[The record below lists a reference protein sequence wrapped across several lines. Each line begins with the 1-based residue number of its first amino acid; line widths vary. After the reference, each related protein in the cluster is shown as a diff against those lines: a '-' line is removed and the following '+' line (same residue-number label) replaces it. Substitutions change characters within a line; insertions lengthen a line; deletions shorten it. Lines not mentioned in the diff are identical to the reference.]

1 MGATSL
7 TLSSYM
13 AKYVCTL
20 EFNLLSPTHTLLL
33 WRVAHYPSAAQGNF
47 PLSLGLMG
55 YHHAEVGFSG
65 LPCHLVLNLLFWWC
79 DWQWRSY
86 LGAFGLCPNICILGQ
101 LISYL
106 HTIYIY
112 IYNLLLS
119 GKYVINSRRCFF
131 GNLHTITV
139 NFHLPQTETIHHL
152 HIVIE
157 QQRLVEDYL
166 HWPNINLQKQ
176 QHLQKG
182 IEQMFGICF

>member
-1 MGATSL
+1 MESGSL
-7 TLSSYM
+7 SFCCPGKLSTLPGPHGIPPCRSRLLWFALSSCFKSVVLVVWLAVKVIFRCIWAVPKYM
-13 AKYVCTL
+13 YSRTV
-20 EFNLLSPTHTLLL
+20 NQLLT
-33 WRVAHYPSAAQGNF
+33 Y
-47 PLSLGLMG
+47 
-55 YHHAEVGFSG
+55 
-65 LPCHLVLNLLFWWC
+65 
-79 DWQWRSY
+79 Y
-86 LGAFGLCPNICILGQ
+86 L
-101 LISYL
+101 
-106 HTIYIY
+106 Y